1 MAMRSVLT
9 IAGSDSSAG
18 AGVQADLKTFAAL
31 GVYGTSVV
39 TALTA
44 QDTSDVTAVHEAP
57 PEFIAAQ
64 IDAVVQDIRP
74 EAVKTGMLA
83 SAAIIEVVAE
93 KLRQYALPNVVVDPV
108 MLSKGGA
115 RLLREDAIEALV
127 QLMLPLADVVTP
139 NIPEAEELV
148 GYKIRTYLQ
157 IHEAA
162 RDIHAMGPRNVVIKG
177 GHREGETVVD
187 TLFDGR
193 EIHEFSGPR
202 IHTTSTHGTG
212 CTFASAIAANLAL
225 GTTLPEAVA
234 AAREYLEGALINAYP
249 VGHGHGPVN
258 HFWRWEDAREKDGE
272 G

>member
-1 MAMRSVLT
+1 MHSVLT

-18 AGVQADLKTFAAL
+18 AGIQADLKTFAAL
-31 GVYGTSVV
+31 GVYGTSVI
-39 TALTA
+39 TAITA
-44 QDTSDVTAVHEAP
+44 QSTREVTAVHEAP
-57 PEFIAAQ
+57 PDFIAAQ

-74 EAVKTGMLA
+74 HAVKTGMLS
-83 SAAIIEVVAE
+83 SAAIIEAVAA
-93 KLRQYALPNVVVDPV
+93 KLSQYALPNVVVDPV
-108 MLSKGGA
+108 MVSKGGA

-127 QLMLPLADVVTP
+127 RQLLPLADVLTP

-157 IHEAA
+157 IQEAA
-162 RDIHAMGPRNVVIKG
+162 REIHGMGPRNVVIKG

-193 EIHEFSGPR
+193 DIHEFSGSR

-212 CTFASAIAANLAL
+212 CTFASAIATYIAL
-225 GTTLPEAVA
+225 GEGVRDAVA
-234 AAREYLEGALINAYP
+234 LARQYLEGALLNAYP
-249 VGHGHGPVN
+249 IGHGHGPVN
-258 HFWRWEDAREKDGE
+258 HFWRLEEEARRKKEE